1 MAFVPLGADDER
13 RRFGRI
19 ELDEPLKGS
28 IDGVPVDVVEVSIA
42 GFRVT
47 HQARFAPGQGSELR
61 VSWRGKEM
69 RFSCGVAR
77 STLSRLAKTPAE
89 KSIYQSGIRVDE
101 AFGDSEAVL
110 RDLIAERVMR
120 ALSEQKENARGVP
133 PTIEY
138 TYQVGKGDRFRRCE
152 LSEGKWKSFDTT
164 RSEQPAEGFTVS
176 VEIDA
181 AQVDILKRTYESV
194 GSEGRRLTKMLA
206 ELSIKKTEGG
216 PTRRYIP

>member
-1 MAFVPLGADDER
+1 MPHGGDDDR

-19 ELDEPLKGS
+19 ELEQPLKGL
-28 IDGVPVDVVEVSIA
+28 IDDVPVDVVEVSIA

-47 HQARFAPGQGSELR
+47 HQARFPPAGGSELR
-61 VSWRGKEM
+61 VSWHGREM
-69 RFSCGVAR
+69 RFSCGIAR
-77 STLSRLAKTPAE
+77 STLFKLARTPAE

-101 AFGDSEAVL
+101 AFGDSEMVL

-120 ALSEQKENARGVP
+120 ALAEQKENARGVP

-152 LSEGKWKSFDTT
+152 LSEGKWRSFDTT
-164 RSEQPAEGFTVS
+164 RPEQPPDGFTVS
-176 VEIDA
+176 AEIEVAQVEI
-181 AQVDILKRTYESV
+181 LRRTYESL
-194 GSEGRRLTKMLA
+194 GPEGRRLTKMLA